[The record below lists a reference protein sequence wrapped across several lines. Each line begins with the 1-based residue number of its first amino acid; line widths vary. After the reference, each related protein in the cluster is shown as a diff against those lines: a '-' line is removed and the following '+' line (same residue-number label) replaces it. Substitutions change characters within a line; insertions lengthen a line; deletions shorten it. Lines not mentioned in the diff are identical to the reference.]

1 VVRILGGK
9 ARGVA
14 LKVPASARPSPVRL
28 RKALFDYLRLRY
40 PRRGRFLDLFAGSG
54 AVGLEAAS
62 EGWEAVLVEKD
73 PEAVRLLKENVRR
86 TGLGARVVALPVEVF
101 LPEAKARGERFTVA
115 FMAPPYAMD
124 LATLFG
130 ELLASGL
137 VEAGGLYVLQH
148 PKDLYL
154 PLGERRV
161 YGENALTLVEV

>member
-1 VVRILGGK
+1 MDPLALALLPGIGPKRLLEVLKAEDPLGF
-9 ARGVA
+9 
-14 LKVPASARPSPVRL
+14 L
-28 RKALFDYLRLRY
+28 RE
-40 PRRGRFLDLFAGSG
+40 RF
-54 AVGLEAAS
+54 
-62 EGWEAVLVEKD
+62 
-73 PEAVRLLKENVRR
+73 PEAWRH
-86 TGLGARVVALPVEVF
+86 
-101 LPEAKARGERFTVA
+101 LPEAEAQGERFTVA

-124 LATLFG
+124 LAALFG

>member
-1 VVRILGGK
+1 M
-9 ARGVA
+9 
-14 LKVPASARPSPVRL
+14 
-28 RKALFDYLRLRY
+28 DT
-40 PRRGRFLDLFAGSG
+40 
-54 AVGLEAAS
+54 
-62 EGWEAVLVEKD
+62 D
-73 PEAVRLLKENVRR
+73 PEAVPLRKENVRR

-101 LPEAKARGERFTVA
+101 LPEAKAQGERFTVA

-124 LATLFG
+124 LAALFG